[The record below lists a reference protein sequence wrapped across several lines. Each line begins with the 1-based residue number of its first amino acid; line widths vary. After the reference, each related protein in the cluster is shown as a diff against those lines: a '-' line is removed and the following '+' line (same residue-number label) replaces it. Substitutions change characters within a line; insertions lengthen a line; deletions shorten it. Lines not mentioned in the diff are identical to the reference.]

1 LWQGQS
7 INFRIGLE
15 YPGTIRLPPEDWRR
29 LPIMAAVRGTSMLEI
44 VHQALTAWFERNQL
58 PLKLL

>member
-1 LWQGQS
+1 M
-7 INFRIGLE
+7 
-15 YPGTIRLPPEDWRR
+15 PPEDWRR
-29 LPIMAAVRGTSMLEI
+29 PPIMAAVRETSMLEI